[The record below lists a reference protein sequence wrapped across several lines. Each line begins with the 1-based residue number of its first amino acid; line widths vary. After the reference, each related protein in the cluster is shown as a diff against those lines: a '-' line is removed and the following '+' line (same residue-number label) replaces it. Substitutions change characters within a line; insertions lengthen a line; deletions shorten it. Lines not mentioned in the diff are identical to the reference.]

1 MYGSDARFA
10 MEPKKFQNYVK
21 SINKSKK
28 IMKKKVDKNNINNF
42 KKMKEVFEKKIITKK
57 KLKKVTI
64 LNKNNLKFLKAK
76 GGLFSSKLEYILG
89 KKVKKNLEKNS
100 ILKLSD
106 IY

>member
-1 MYGSDARFA
+1 
-10 MEPKKFQNYVK
+10 
-21 SINKSKK
+21 
-28 IMKKKVDKNNINNF
+28 
-42 KKMKEVFEKKIITKK
+42 MKEVLKKKNNKK
-57 KLKKVTI
+57 KLKKGTI